1 MKLAKEVAVL
11 RWKDVVC
18 VLMIV
23 VGLLAFLYG
32 ANYYVELAGWA
43 GLGLFIGGFVVY
55 FVLKGYEFL
64 TKKKGSD

>member
-1 MKLAKEVAVL
+1 
-11 RWKDVVC
+11 
-18 VLMIV
+18 MIV
-23 VGLLAFLYG
+23 VGLLVFLYG